1 MLLQNL
7 TIKTLHD
14 HLWCFSTLWKIKC
27 TEPSGF
33 APNKSISSWIIEDES
48 PENLHSRKKKIALH
62 SVTEMWMLLIAGQC
76 DQYKAK
82 NNSQIQTFQV
92 NVHNRPH
99 NLLLVDNFKHRF
111 NCCRVINI
119 IHIYSFNN
127 GAILYN
133 EIIINIYWT

>member
-1 MLLQNL
+1 MMFFHSLKNQMHRTQWRILNL
-7 TIKTLHD
+7 R
-14 HLWCFSTLWKIKC
+14 
-27 TEPSGF
+27 GF

-48 PENLHSRKKKIALH
+48 PENLHSRKKNCTAFSDWDVYVIP
-62 SVTEMWMLLIAGQC
+62 IAGQC
-76 DQYKAK
+76 DQYRAK

-99 NLLLVDNFKHRF
+99 NLLLVYDFKHRF
-111 NCCRVINI
+111 NCCRVTYI

-133 EIIINIYWT
+133 EIITNIYWT